1 MKCAPAKGFL
11 KGKLGPAIK
20 MYSKRFFQNEWNR
33 YLLNST
39 ELSSPELPE
48 TIKTTWLPIMNFPHA

>member
-1 MKCAPAKGFL
+1 MKCAPAKGL

-48 TIKTTWLPIMNFPHA
+48 TI